1 MLARGLVADV
11 SAVAPLV
18 TGAAG
23 VVFGLALAAPPGP
36 MNAVIAEES
45 VLRGWRSGFLAGL
58 GAMVADLCFLVLAL
72 LGAVTAVER
81 VPPLRAGMVGVGG
94 LLMLYFAYGAVT
106 DAADGAFHDADGD
119 DAGDDPD
126 DDDADTDGPRRAD
139 ADDTTAPNDGPT
151 VAAAPTPDTTESRG
165 FRKAFALAITNPY
178 QIVFWLT
185 VGVGL
190 LRPGRID
197 VLGQTPYVG
206 DALAGVLVVETGN
219 PALLVGLFGG
229 IVVWITGFPAALV
242 GVGRRVDRF
251 APAVAYASGAVLV
264 GFGVV
269 FLVDALGTL
278 GVV

>member
-1 MLARGLVADV
+1 V
-11 SAVAPLV
+11 SAVASLV
-18 TGAAG
+18 TGGAG

-45 VLRGWRSGFLAGL
+45 VLRGWHSGFLAGL

-81 VPPLRAGMVGVGG
+81 VPLLRAAMVGGG
-94 LLMLYFAYGAVT
+94 GVLMLYFAYGAAV
-106 DAADGAFHDADGD
+106 DAASGAFHEPGTESGPGD
-119 DAGDDPD
+119 D
-126 DDDADTDGPRRAD
+126 DTDGS
-139 ADDTTAPNDGPT
+139 TGP
-151 VAAAPTPDTTESRG
+151 VVGGDRHGGSGRDSRG

-178 QIVFWLT
+178 QVVFWLT

-190 LRPGRID
+190 LQPGRID
-197 VLGQTPYVG
+197 VLARTPYVG
-206 DALAGVLVVETGN
+206 DALAGTLVVQTGS

-229 IVVWITGFPAALV
+229 IAVWIVGFPAALV

-251 APAVAYASGAVLV
+251 APAVAYASAAVLG

-269 FLVDALGTL
+269 FFVDAVSTL
-278 GVV
+278 GLV